1 MYSGSSI
8 QLPPSL
14 RAHRFW
20 VLQDVGHCEGDACW
34 HELAYPFTHPAG
46 PDGGA
51 ATGDDVSLS
60 TLWALILSFLG
71 TAVLAATSAYW

>member
-8 QLPPSL
+8 QLPSSTRA

-34 HELAYPFTHPAG
+34 YELAYPFTHPG
-46 PDGGA
+46 PDGA
-51 ATGDDVSLS
+51 TTGDDVSLS